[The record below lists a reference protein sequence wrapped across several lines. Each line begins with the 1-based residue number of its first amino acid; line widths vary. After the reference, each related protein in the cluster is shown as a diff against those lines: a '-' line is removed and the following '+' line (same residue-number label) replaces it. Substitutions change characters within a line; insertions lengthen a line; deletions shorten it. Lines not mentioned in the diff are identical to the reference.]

1 MRIVG
6 HQVWP
11 STALNRYNAYAGLYW
26 GIQRNR

>member
-6 HQVWP
+6 HQAWL
-11 STALNRYNAYAGLYW
+11 SHGLDRYNAYVGLYW